1 MPNVILLSV
10 AAPIMSATATGVHF
24 FLLFLVEIKFLR
36 FFGVQVFFGG
46 VEDQFSAPVFLSQHQ
61 LIAY

>member
-36 FFGVQVFFGG
+36 FFSVQVFLG